1 MFSKPDAPSTPRGA
15 DFKSPLYMTGS
26 WMTFAGLA
34 MIPVLALVIGI
45 VAAVKFKTLAPL
57 VAGVII
63 AVPFG
68 VAAALMF
75 YFTLRSTLMIYPT
88 QPKQP
93 KVTDGPTVVIEVV
106 SSIRTPKGDIVKD
119 KHAFDV
125 GAHPSVVLD
134 ALRYMKATGTTS
146 RDTVCKVTKLP
157 QKPWRRLMDALM
169 ECGGVG
175 EHGPTDEIDKI
186 IAQVE
191 RQLRDL

>member
-93 KVTDGPTVVIEVV
+93 KITDGPTVVFVRDQV
-106 SSIRTPKGDIVKD
+106 KTPKGYVEKDAIPVDIGLPPNE
-119 KHAFDV
+119 ARR
-125 GAHPSVVLD
+125 VLEW
-134 ALRYMKATGTTS
+134 MKANGEVSRRKVCDGTGIS
-146 RDTVCKVTKLP
+146 QSAWAKL
-157 QKPWRRLMDALM
+157 KNALQDFGILD
-169 ECGGVG
+169 GGKL
-175 EHGPTDEIDKI
+175 TDEVDYLL
-186 IAQVE
+186 AQ
-191 RQLRDL
+191 LDDL